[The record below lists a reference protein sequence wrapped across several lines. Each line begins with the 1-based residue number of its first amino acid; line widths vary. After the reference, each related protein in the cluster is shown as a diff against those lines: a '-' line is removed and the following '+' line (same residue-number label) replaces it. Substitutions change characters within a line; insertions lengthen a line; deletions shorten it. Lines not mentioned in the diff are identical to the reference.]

1 MSRWISVY
9 FQKPI
14 QEFRSSTLD
23 DLIKQKMP
31 KCAEYFSVVKVT
43 EYRRAG
49 RGSLFHLN
57 YRIRKDKLHK
67 NSPAA
72 SEARVRGGVPIVI
85 HTTSQPDDVAGYVQE
100 QLEEYLKR
108 RKGAGAKLVRDHLTK
123 VKQIFS
129 LCLKQ
134 SHYDDCFGRSIAFA
148 AAEGLA
154 RKAKGIF
161 HEDEFG
167 WIKRTRSGNDLV
179 LKNT

>member
-9 FQKPI
+9 CQKPI
-14 QEFRSSTLD
+14 KEFRSSTLD

-31 KCAEYFSVVKVT
+31 KWAEYFSVVKVT

-72 SEARVRGGVPIVI
+72 TEARVRGGVQIVI
-85 HTTSQPDDVAGYVQE
+85 HIVSEPDDVAGQLQE
-100 QLEEYLKR
+100 QLEEYLMGR
-108 RKGAGAKLVRDHLTK
+108 NGAGAKVVRDHLPK

-134 SHYDDCFGRSIAFA
+134 SHYDDRFGRSIAFA
-148 AAEGLA
+148 AAEDLA

-167 WIKRTRSGNDLV
+167 WIKRTRFGNDLV
-179 LKNT
+179 LKDT